1 MSSVLVRYRELLSQL
16 PAVNYR
22 TVRKLMGHLSI
33 VAGQM
38 EKNLMPVINLAPLWG
53 PNILTVDS
61 QAGGTPDII
70 VQLNSIL
77 FCIFL
82 TGFNWFRMLRLGM
95 PHFAKKLKSFF
106 LSILNFTEA
115 NVLFVRKKLK
125 QL

>member
-1 MSSVLVRYRELLSQL
+1 MSSLSVRYRELLSQL

-61 QAGGTPDII
+61 QARGTPDI
-70 VQLNSIL
+70 
-77 FCIFL
+77 
-82 TGFNWFRMLRLGM
+82 
-95 PHFAKKLKSFF
+95 KY
-106 LSILNFTEA
+106 
-115 NVLFVRKKLK
+115 
-125 QL
+125 